1 MAMVYTTVV
10 VKRTG
15 RPPSPRRLQIADA
28 ALTVLAAEGARGLT
42 HRAVDRAAGVPEGTT
57 SNYFRT
63 REALLAAVV
72 QRHVEHDI
80 PPGDPPADI
89 AELVLAMVTHIA
101 APARRALLV
110 ARYELFLESTRR
122 PALHAELEAARARVV
137 AMAETVLNARGC
149 AHPHAHAAQ
158 LVAVVDGILVDQ
170 LLGADSALDADAVR
184 DVVGRLLATC

>member
-122 PALHAELEAARARVV
+122 PALHAELDAARARFV